1 MRLFIEKVFR
11 KIQNSLY
18 PHSRV
23 SYSQNGEDL
32 IIRDLFFRLGIR
44 QPTYLDI
51 GANEPFFISNTYL
64 LYSKG
69 STGVCVEPNPRLFE
83 EFRAKRKKDTC
94 INAGVAFDEK
104 KEAEFYVFPKE
115 ANGLGTF
122 SKKEVEFWETTGN
135 SAIGKFKVADV
146 IKVPLVNINELIS
159 RYFLPHPN
167 FISIDVEGL
176 DLAILQSIDFTKFQP
191 EVFCV
196 ETIGYTNDN
205 KENKNIGLIE
215 FLENKGYFVYADTY
229 INTIFCRKASYKGLE

>member
-69 STGVCVEPNPRLFE
+69 STGV
-83 EFRAKRKKDTC
+83 
-94 INAGVAFDEK
+94 
-104 KEAEFYVFPKE
+104 
-115 ANGLGTF
+115 
-122 SKKEVEFWETTGN
+122 
-135 SAIGKFKVADV
+135 
-146 IKVPLVNINELIS
+146 
-159 RYFLPHPN
+159 
-167 FISIDVEGL
+167 
-176 DLAILQSIDFTKFQP
+176 
-191 EVFCV
+191 
-196 ETIGYTNDN
+196 
-205 KENKNIGLIE
+205 
-215 FLENKGYFVYADTY
+215 
-229 INTIFCRKASYKGLE
+229 